1 MRSGVAEPKIPGY
14 SIVERLGSGGFATVY
29 RALDDESQ
37 TDWAIKVLHDHAAAT
52 DDLKRFERERTTMQ
66 ALRHDN
72 IVSVRSHG
80 ETEEGSHY
88 TVLEYVGGGSVRDRI
103 KANGSVHWSEA
114 LAIGVQ
120 ISAALDIAHRSGVL
134 HRDVKPANILL
145 DGDTAKLTDF
155 GIARLVGQSAVT
167 AAQSIIGTLAYTP
180 PELFHNKAFD
190 GRGDIYQLGVT
201 LYEML
206 LGRAPFTSAASE
218 NKATIIRRILE
229 NPAPPLAQFDI
240 PIELSDL
247 LDEVLAK
254 ESADRPQTA
263 ARFGERLRE
272 VQVVLGVA
280 PATAVGAETEPF
292 SVFDEPD
299 SGSSEMPVSQETD
312 LSAASNAPEAPP
324 QFSIA
329 KDSSATVDPAA
340 TIEPQATVD
349 PDATIVEPMPQTTGV
364 LHQTPSTP
372 DPAPQQAPVVPTQPR
387 TSEPAPAAAP
397 PSQQPA
403 APRRNS
409 ARWLAAAGIAL
420 LAIAGVLIGTQLTG
434 SSDDES
440 AVDTE
445 STAVNP
451 SDDGPVEGQDET
463 TPGPAVFVPFAQ
475 GVFTGPDQAEGVAF
489 GSVTNSGGL
498 TVVGA
503 SGGGTDVA
511 SQRPEFWT
519 IGPSGG
525 ELQSDHRPE
534 FASDAEAIVTGQRSW
549 GIGVIDRETFLV
561 VGDTTGAGGTDGLA
575 WFGAVSGEFVAV
587 TDDSFAGSGAD
598 SLRSAEADGSD
609 SFLVAGRRTSAD
621 VAIPSLW
628 QVTRTGGA
636 WAGSEWTVL
645 DIASSGAGT
654 LHDVA
659 IDGDLAAAVGVENI
673 DGTDRAILKV
683 RRDGQWQDL
692 LAPLSDATLLGVT
705 ISGDRIVAVGMQ
717 DDDAGTPRPIA
728 VIADPDGIGS
738 LHNLPIR
745 GSSGLVRDV
754 VTRADGTVVAV
765 GDDLDDATPGAGI
778 WELIPGD
785 ELPDDRWT
793 TRASGD
799 LANIDGFVE
808 LWSISEFD
816 DQLFVFGRTE
826 SDDQRPAGAWL
837 LNLG

>member
-1 MRSGVAEPKIPGY
+1 MAEPKIPGY

-72 IVSVRSHG
+72 IVAVRTHG
-80 ETEEGSHY
+80 ETEEGLHY

-103 KANGSVHWSEA
+103 KANGSVHWGEA
-114 LAIGVQ
+114 LTIGVQ

-145 DGDTAKLTDF
+145 DDDTAKLTDF

-272 VQVVLGVA
+272 VQVALGVT

-292 SVFDEPD
+292 SVFDKPD

-387 TSEPAPAAAP
+387 TSEPAPAATT

-451 SDDGPVEGQDET
+451 SDDGPLEGQDET

-475 GVFTGPDQAEGVAF
+475 GAFTGPDQAEGVAF

-498 TVVGA
+498 TIVGA

-628 QVTRTGGA
+628 QVTRTGDA

-728 VIADPDGIGS
+728 LVADPDGIGS

-765 GDDLDDATPGAGI
+765 GDDLDGATPGAGI

-808 LWSISEFD
+808 LWTISEFD

>member
-103 KANGSVHWSEA
+103 KANGSVHWGEA

-272 VQVVLGVA
+272 VQVALGVA
-280 PATAVGAETEPF
+280 PATAVGAVTEPF
-292 SVFDEPD
+292 SIFDEPD

-312 LSAASNAPEAPP
+312 LSAASTAPEVPP

-340 TIEPQATVD
+340 TIEPQVSVD

-372 DPAPQQAPVVPTQPR
+372 DPEPQQAPVVPTQPR

-397 PSQQPA
+397 PSEPA
-403 APRRNS
+403 STRRNG
-409 ARWLAAAGIAL
+409 ALWLAAAGIAL

-434 SSDDES
+434 SGDDDS
-440 AVDTE
+440 PVNTE
-445 STAVNP
+445 STVVDPN
-451 SDDGPVEGQDET
+451 DDGRGEGQND
-463 TPGPAVFVPFAQ
+463 AVAAPTIFVPFASDA
-475 GVFTGPDQAEGVAF
+475 FTGPDQAEGIAF

-498 TVVGA
+498 TIVGA
-503 SGGGTDVA
+503 SGSGTDVA

-575 WFGAVSGEFVAV
+575 WFGAISGEFVPVA
-587 TDDSFAGSGAD
+587 DDSFAGSGAD
-598 SLRSAEADGSD
+598 SLRSVEADGSN

-645 DIASSGAGT
+645 DIASTGAGT

-659 IDGDLAAAVGVENI
+659 VDGDLAAAVGVENI
-673 DGTDRAILKV
+673 DGTDSAILKV

-692 LAPLSDATLLGVT
+692 LAPLPDATLLGVT

-826 SDDQRPAGAWL
+826 SDDQLPAGAWL